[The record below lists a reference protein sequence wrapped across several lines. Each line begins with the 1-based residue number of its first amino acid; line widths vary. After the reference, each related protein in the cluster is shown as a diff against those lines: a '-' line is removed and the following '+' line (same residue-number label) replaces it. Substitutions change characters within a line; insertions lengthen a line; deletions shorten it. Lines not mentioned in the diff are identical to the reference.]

1 MPELIG
7 AVLTIV
13 LVVTALLVGGIRWIC
28 ERLYDLSRAISAK
41 ACRKE
46 EEWRIKEQQQHEK
59 QKAREAKQQARIE
72 RRLNQHREKA
82 RQEEKRKDIKKALPP
97 QTMSDRSGLKG
108 MTGTSTLNKQS
119 QEEMQTSMPPQTVL
133 DKPGLKAV
141 AGMSS
146 LKKQLQEEVVDIF
159 QSPAKFQKYGI
170 SIPNGILLF
179 GPPGCGK
186 TYIARQ
192 LARELKCHFF
202 EVSPSD
208 IADSYVHGTTMRI
221 RKLFEEAISKAPSV
235 LFIDEFEAL
244 VPVRDTIG
252 GHNQYKAEEVN
263 EFLARMG
270 TCSEMGVLLIAAS
283 NAPWTIDPAVQR
295 SGRLDK
301 KIYVGP
307 PDQTARGEILVHHLR
322 GRYTTP
328 DLRTELIA
336 ETLTGYS
343 SSDLKL
349 LVDEAARLAVK
360 SNEAIG
366 EKHLISARGL
376 VPPSVPPRIEAQY
389 EHFKARNGNTFAV
402 GTAVGFRCEQ

>member
-7 AVLTIV
+7 AVLIIV
-13 LVVTALLVGGIRWIC
+13 LVAIVLVVGGIRWIC
-28 ERLYDLSRAISAK
+28 ERLYDLSRAISSK
-41 ACRKE
+41 AR
-46 EEWRIKEQQQHEK
+46 R
-59 QKAREAKQQARIE
+59 QKAESGIEDKQREQRAIEKKRQARIE
-72 RRLNQHREKA
+72 RRLNQRREKA
-82 RQEEKRKDIKKALPP
+82 RQEEKRKEIRKALPP
-97 QTMSDRSGLKG
+97 SDRSGLKG
-108 MTGTSTLNKQS
+108 MTGTLSLNKQS
-119 QEEMQTSMPPQTVL
+119 QEEMQTTMPPQTVS
-133 DKPGLKAV
+133 DKSGLKAV

-146 LKKQLQEEVVDIF
+146 LKKQLQEEVVEIF
-159 QSPAKFQKYGI
+159 QSPAKFRKYGI

-186 TYIARQ
+186 TFIARQ
-192 LARELKCHFF
+192 LASELKCYFS

-307 PDQTARGEILVHHLR
+307 PDQTARGEILAHHLT
-322 GRYTTP
+322 GRYTIP

-349 LVDEAARLAVK
+349 LVDEAAKLAVK
-360 SNEAIG
+360 SGEAIG
-366 EKHLISARGL
+366 EKHLNSAREL
-376 VPPSVPPRIEAQY
+376 VPPSVLPRIEAQY
-389 EHFKARNGNTFAV
+389 EHFRARGGNTLAAA
-402 GTAVGFRCEQ
+402 TAVGFRSEQ